1 MRFAALV
8 LAVTATALAATAAA
22 RADTA
27 TPQPA
32 ASAAASAVPAGKL
45 GDADIRAL
53 LAGNSYTFDYRDG
66 MRITVDVHPDG
77 TLFGYVSDGVVRS
90 YRMGAASTR
99 EQDDGKYTIGNG
111 QYCWQ
116 FNGPWARKD
125 GKPACAAITRTD
137 SGGYALGS
145 TRITVTQGKK

>member
-1 MRFAALV
+1 LRLAALV
-8 LAVTATALAATAAA
+8 LAVTATVLAAPATV
-22 RADTA
+22 RADSP

-32 ASAAASAVPAGKL
+32 ASAAASALPAGKL

-53 LAGNSYTFDYRDG
+53 LVGNSYTFDYRDG
-66 MRITVDVHPDG
+66 MRITVDVHADG
-77 TLFGYVSDGVVRS
+77 VLFGYVSDGAVRGF
-90 YRMGAASTR
+90 RMGSAAAR

-137 SGGYALGS
+137 SGVYMLGS
-145 TRITVTQGKK
+145 TRIAVTQGKK